1 MKKIVIDL
9 NCSETN
15 YEEFLQ
21 GVEDFLKNNTNCRIV
36 LVGNAL
42 QAKHILSKRNV
53 SFSFIDF
60 YDVKETLL
68 DEDNP
73 TLVLKEKRNT
83 SLVKSFEL
91 LKKDDETIG
100 LISAGPT
107 GGLLISS
114 IFHLGLVKGLK
125 TPSLSS
131 VLYSFTGKPFILAD
145 CGANLEVDAQ
155 TFVKFAEINSK
166 YAAALCSSYPRVALL
181 NVGKESKKGNANL
194 KNTYEVLKNNS
205 QVNFV
210 GNIEGF
216 DIFLDKADVILTD
229 GITGNVVLKLA
240 ESMAKGFKGMFD
252 PLISDEKRSD
262 IDSLIENNFYYSSKG
277 GAMLLGAKKPI
288 IKLHGKS
295 DASAVTNCINRLVE
309 INNGLN

>member
-1 MKKIVIDL
+1 M
-9 NCSETN
+9 
-15 YEEFLQ
+15 
-21 GVEDFLKNNTNCRIV
+21 
-36 LVGNAL
+36 
-42 QAKHILSKRNV
+42 
-53 SFSFIDF
+53 
-60 YDVKETLL
+60 
-68 DEDNP
+68 
-73 TLVLKEKRNT
+73 
-83 SLVKSFEL
+83 
-91 LKKDDETIG
+91 
-100 LISAGPT
+100 
-107 GGLLISS
+107 
-114 IFHLGLVKGLK
+114 
-125 TPSLSS
+125 
-131 VLYSFTGKPFILAD
+131 
-145 CGANLEVDAQ
+145 
-155 TFVKFAEINSK
+155 
-166 YAAALCSSYPRVALL
+166 L

-252 PLISDEKRSD
+252 PLISEEKRSD